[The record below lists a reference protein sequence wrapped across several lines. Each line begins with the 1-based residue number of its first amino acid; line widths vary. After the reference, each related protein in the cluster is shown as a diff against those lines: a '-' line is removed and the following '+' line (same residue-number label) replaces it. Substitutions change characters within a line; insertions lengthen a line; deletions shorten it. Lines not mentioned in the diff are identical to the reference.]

1 MKTLVVGFTPDPR
14 GEEAL
19 VLAKTLAGAGD
30 TAILVCVVTPEV
42 WGYPSLANVDQ
53 EYGRFLGE
61 YATAAMAQARAALG
75 DIPHLR
81 FERVSA
87 RSATVG
93 LTQLAEREQAHMV
106 VLGSARSGST
116 IGRAALGGVS
126 EEILHLASVPVAIA
140 PSHYT
145 GAARPS
151 RITVAYSGGDAA
163 RSTVLHALGLAG
175 ALGVPLR
182 LVSFAVRDRQMFPPL
197 AGGGAEDVV
206 VAGWV
211 EQAQAGLDMV
221 RGQIAVTGYPVHTE
235 VSVGP
240 DWDAAM
246 AGLEWLDGELLLLG
260 SSRLGP
266 LQRVFLGS
274 NAAKILRAA
283 PVPVVVLPRQ
293 S

>member
-93 LTQLAEREQAHMV
+93 SP
-106 VLGSARSGST
+106 SAICFIWASDSTVSSRSS
-116 IGRAALGGVS
+116 IVR
-126 EEILHLASVPVAIA
+126 
-140 PSHYT
+140 T
-145 GAARPS
+145 GDLLVKTWLMKRCL
-151 RITVAYSGGDAA
+151 
-163 RSTVLHALGLAG
+163 RSTMEY
-175 ALGVPLR
+175 R
-182 LVSFAVRDRQMFPPL
+182 
-197 AGGGAEDVV
+197 
-206 VAGWV
+206 
-211 EQAQAGLDMV
+211 
-221 RGQIAVTGYPVHTE
+221 
-235 VSVGP
+235 
-240 DWDAAM
+240 
-246 AGLEWLDGELLLLG
+246 
-260 SSRLGP
+260 
-266 LQRVFLGS
+266 
-274 NAAKILRAA
+274 
-283 PVPVVVLPRQ
+283 
-293 S
+293 